1 VPDFIALRGDPSD
14 GLPGA
19 PGIGPK
25 TAADLL
31 QRYGSLEE
39 AIARAVRERPRVTA
53 ALTEGADELRAFREI
68 ATLRPVELEPPP
80 DRATDLAG
88 GAQAAR
94 ELGLGRLRVRLAAA
108 TDLSDL

>member
-68 ATLRPVELEPPP
+68 ATLRPVTLERPA

-94 ELGLGRLRVRLAAA
+94 SLGLNRLAERLENA
-108 TDLSDL
+108 TDVGDL